1 MMIQLDGLTKHQIAL
16 LEKIWAIDSVEDCHE
31 YIMSLP
37 HHDQVEC
44 QNLVRVIAL
53 ELIDQA
59 VDQMDDWSE
68 SREVL
73 DQFKLT

>member
-1 MMIQLDGLTKHQIAL
+1 MIQLDGLTKHQIAL
-16 LEKIWAIDSVEDCHE
+16 LDKIWSIDSVEDCQA
-31 YIMSLP
+31 YIMALP
-37 HHDQVEC
+37 EADQFEC
-44 QNLVRVIAL
+44 QNLVRLIAL

-59 VDQMDDWSE
+59 VDKMDDWTE

>member
-1 MMIQLDGLTKHQIAL
+1 MIQLDGLNKHQIAL
-16 LEKIWAIDSVEDCHE
+16 LDTIWNIDSVEDCQA

-37 HHDQVEC
+37 PSDQLEC

-59 VDQMDDWSE
+59 VDKMDDWAE

-73 DQFKLT
+73 DQFKL